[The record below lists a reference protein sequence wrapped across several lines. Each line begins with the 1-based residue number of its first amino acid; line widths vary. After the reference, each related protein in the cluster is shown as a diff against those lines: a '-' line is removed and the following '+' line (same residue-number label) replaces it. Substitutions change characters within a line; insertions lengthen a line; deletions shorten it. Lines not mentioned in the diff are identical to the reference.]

1 MKENISQARSL
12 YDFNVQIVMMNCGK
26 YIIETCVLRIGF
38 RADANDKNLKGHA
51 PLPVRFIHMIGDE
64 FKRLNDKE
72 ISIFLKSKY
81 FINAENRL
89 VTDKEK

>member
-1 MKENISQARSL
+1 
-12 YDFNVQIVMMNCGK
+12 
-26 YIIETCVLRIGF
+26 
-38 RADANDKNLKGHA
+38 
-51 PLPVRFIHMIGDE
+51 MIGDE